1 MTTAPELAPTLP
13 TELAQEMAR
22 ATAAMRRALASFAP
36 GMRLDLDSMLGAF
49 RGVQKVS
56 EMRRELRS
64 TRRSAQSGEYAR
76 CEAEYRAVLAE
87 WDRHL
92 PRLHGWLLAER
103 ARLGA
108 RSGHVQQV
116 RAWIDADQ
124 QTR

>member
-1 MTTAPELAPTLP
+1 
-13 TELAQEMAR
+13 MAR
-22 ATAAMRRALASFAP
+22 ATAAMRRALASLIP
-36 GMRLDLDSMLGAF
+36 GSRLDLGSVLAAF
-49 RGVQKVS
+49 RGVQRVS
-56 EMRRELRS
+56 EIRRELRS
-64 TRRSAQSGEYAR
+64 TRQSAQGAEYAR
-76 CEAEYRAVLAE
+76 CEAEYRATLAD